1 MMKQAIIR
9 LAYVILG
16 FAIGL
21 MAGVQFTNAVSAHRN
36 AFIIAFVIIG
46 IIIALIIEHSAETDS
61 KKIFYFVFSLVASF
75 PLSWILQYL
84 GAVVVLLWKIL
95 ITIIRIWF

>member
-61 KKIFYFVFSLVASF
+61 KKIFYFVFSLVAAF
-75 PLSWILQYL
+75 PLSWFFQYL
-84 GAVVVLLWKIL
+84 GAIVVLIWKI
-95 ITIIRIWF
+95 ITTLLKIWF